1 MMFKGSQLTNKTQ
14 CQTVCPSLLII
25 FYLQVRN
32 FSLPIQRELA
42 DIKICCGELML
53 EMFQVHSKEIRN
65 IQLNDMRKGSVVKVR
80 YR

>member
-1 MMFKGSQLTNKTQ
+1 M
-14 CQTVCPSLLII
+14 
-25 FYLQVRN
+25 RN

-53 EMFQVHSKEIRN
+53 EMFQVHSKEMRN